1 MRQDEGIPYLVS
13 KLKSDDIGPLFWPKK
28 LENAQKLAK
37 LPNLP
42 GFDRFLAKKVVKYC
56 PISILK
62 SDLESSHPGASF
74 RPQH

>member
-1 MRQDEGIPYLVS
+1 MTLDPSFG
-13 KLKSDDIGPLFWPKK
+13 KK
-28 LENAQKLAK
+28 TVENAKKMAK

-42 GFDRFLAKKVVKYC
+42 GFDRFLAKKAVKYC
-56 PISILK
+56 LISILK